1 MFAEVSEDDIT
12 DLLELKDSKSTKRC
26 ITHSLKSFRGF
37 LGEDNE
43 FETFDKPKLNEKLRL
58 FFASL
63 RKTDGNHLKKSTLT
77 NYRFKGCLQGCRCK
91 LFEKNLRSMTK
102 NTFAIKTDSSGR
114 EYVHQQIDEYD
125 KNHRDEA
132 TPDDTV
138 GEARMYAREG
148 DPLCPVLSFKLYLE
162 KLHPALNDFWQRTK
176 DSFDITDTTW
186 YCKAPMGKN
195 SLAVMMPEISEK
207 AKLSRRYTNHSIR
220 ATSIT
225 AMDESGIEARHI
237 MRASGHRSEA
247 SIRSY
252 SKRLSENKQREM
264 SDSLNSILQTNQS
277 DNINHELQSEH
288 AEGDHNITVTTPEAQ
303 PLLGLSAAEIE
314 ALFSY
319 ETTLEEIPVTP
330 MDITV
335 APQNVCV
342 SDNQNKENSPHPA
355 VSSNVQL
362 SMNNVQPWWNTH
374 TMNLCPNI
382 TNKTDLCK
390 FVSAKFK
397 FVIGHPEHFLNK
409 VIIDIFSNA
418 AWQETSTS
426 IVIDE
431 AHCVEKWGADFRK
444 DYKKLSMLRSTF
456 PNAKVLALTGTATKQ
471 TCEAIK
477 KTLHLTNLKIVS
489 TSIVRDNIKLTCKKR
504 PVQNSTGSHGSVFMH
519 FIK

>member
-77 NYRFKGCLQGCRCK
+77 NYRYGLTKYLKEHCSIDITKDAQFAGSKDVFKAVVVNLKKKGYASTEHKPPISKEDLQKLYNTNSIAINTTTPYGLQKKVWFDIMFYLCRRGQ
-91 LFEKNLRSMTK
+91 ENLRSMTK

-132 TPDDTV
+132 SPDDTV

-162 KLHPALNDFWQRTK
+162 KLHPALNDFWQRKK

-195 SLAVMMPEISEK
+195 SLSVMMPEISEK

-252 SKRLSENKQREM
+252 SKRLSENNQREM

-277 DNINHELQSEH
+277 DNINHELQSEN
-288 AEGDHNITVTTPEAQ
+288 AKGDHNITVTTPEAQ

-382 TNKTDLCK
+382 TNSVVN
-390 FVSAKFK
+390 FN
-397 FVIGHPEHFLNK
+397 I
-409 VIIDIFSNA
+409 
-418 AWQETSTS
+418 
-426 IVIDE
+426 
-431 AHCVEKWGADFRK
+431 
-444 DYKKLSMLRSTF
+444 YK
-456 PNAKVLALTGTATKQ
+456 
-471 TCEAIK
+471 
-477 KTLHLTNLKIVS
+477 
-489 TSIVRDNIKLTCKKR
+489 
-504 PVQNSTGSHGSVFMH
+504 
-519 FIK
+519 